1 MVAAGFIFYY
11 SIRAIVYN
19 QIDESLITEKTIIQD
34 QIEETD
40 LIPDF
45 TTSFGHLIEVKL
57 LSSPAISSQFITDTN
72 LYVAK
77 TGAYVPYRHLRFS
90 GNTPGKTGYTINIY
104 QVLDENQSL
113 LDNIAMGMLILFV
126 SLLLVSMVTNYFVSK
141 RILSPFFN
149 AVNEAAR
156 FDILSGRPVELPETT
171 ISEFRQL
178 NMVIENMTSKMRADY
193 LNLKEYNENSSHEI
207 QTPLAVIRS
216 KLDILMQNQNL
227 NRESINLIESINE
240 AVNRLFKLNRGLL
253 LISKIENQQFHETK
267 ELSLKKYVESCLENY
282 EEILN
287 LKRIKIKVL
296 FADEAIV
303 NMNEILADVLISN
316 LLSNAVRYNT
326 DNGFIE
332 CRIDTENFTISN
344 TGEQLDFDPMML
356 FNRFTK
362 AGNNPH
368 SVGLGLSIVKKI
380 ADHYNM
386 PITYYCKDSVHTINL
401 EYAGASVSDKKIS
414 HKS

>member
-57 LSSPAISSQFITDTN
+57 LTSPAVSSQKINDTN

-77 TGAYVPYRHLRFS
+77 TESYIPYRHLRFS

-104 QVLDENQSL
+104 QVLDENQKL

-126 SLLLVSMVTNYFVSK
+126 SLLLVSMLTNYFVSK

-156 FDILSGRPVELPETT
+156 FDILSGKPVELPETT

-216 KLDILMQNQNL
+216 KLDMLMQNQNL

-240 AVNRLFKLNRGLL
+240 AVNRLLKLNRGLL
-253 LISKIENQQFHETK
+253 LISKIENLQFHETK
-267 ELSLKKYVESCLENY
+267 ELSLKKYIENCLENY
-282 EEILN
+282 EEILK
-287 LKRIKIKVL
+287 LKKIKVEIY
-296 FADEAIV
+296 FTDEAIV
-303 NMNEILADVLISN
+303 KMNETLADVMITN

-326 DNGFIE
+326 DNGYIE
-332 CRIDTENFTISN
+332 CRIDNEKLIVSN
-344 TGEQLDFDPMML
+344 SGEQLDFDPMLL
-356 FNRFTK
+356 FNRFAK
-362 AGNNPH
+362 AGNNPN

-380 ADHYNM
+380 ADHYYM
-386 PITYYCKDSVHTINL
+386 PITYTCKDSVHSINL
-401 EYAGASVSDKKIS
+401 EYSSVSIS
-414 HKS
+414 GR